1 MKFFRMLAVLLAVV
15 CMTFGGKALAAE
27 DGMKV
32 FQDAYLPAMNQAQN
46 YHLELIFH
54 GPTFQSNLV
63 ASSQIGMDGSGVA
76 DGTLSWAY
84 TNMDTKQTQ
93 QNDIPIYA
101 ERSGNSIVLYG
112 QRNGSWQRENVLEG
126 LAWILDAV
134 SANDRATRLQYA
146 AAVKTVTASDV
157 GNGRQSMRIIL
168 DGRALAEMENKAVR
182 ERIDSMGDAEKKD
195 ATEFLHYINAALAE
209 NDIECTWTIDKKTG
223 KTVTVATDLTG
234 IMRGYAKAV
243 LEDSYQGQIA
253 LTPEETEFLASIGYY
268 YDLQFY
274 LTNMGE
280 SAGQVVIPAAV
291 KRDAKDSNL
300 FNDIEAEVI
309 SVVKK

>member
-1 MKFFRMLAVLLAVV
+1 MKLFRMFAVLLAVV

-27 DGMKV
+27 DGMQV
-32 FQDAYLPAMNQAQN
+32 FQDAYLPAMDKAQN

-63 ASSQIGMDGSGVA
+63 ASGQIGMGGSGVV

-84 TNMDTKQTQ
+84 TNTDTNQTKQ
-93 QNDIPIYA
+93 NEIPIYA

-134 SANDRATRLQYA
+134 SANDRATRMQYA
-146 AAVKTVTASDV
+146 AAVKDVTATDV
-157 GNGRQSMRIIL
+157 GNGRQSMRILL
-168 DGRALAEMENKAVR
+168 DGKALAEMENKAVR

-195 ATEFLHYINAALAE
+195 ATEFLRYINAALAE
-209 NDIECTWTIDKKTG
+209 NDIECTWTIDKETG
-223 KTVTVATDLTG
+223 KTVTVAADLTG
-234 IMRGYAKAV
+234 IMRGYTKAV
-243 LEDSYQGQIA
+243 LEDSYQGQIT

-280 SAGQVVIPAAV
+280 AASQVVIPAAV

-300 FNDIEAEVI
+300 FNDIKAEVI